1 MSAFGNRRI
10 IVTGAAGGLGR
21 VLVSTLLS
29 RGADVTGVVLT
40 DHDAHALAEASNS
53 DRLTT
58 LVLDLADTAGIAPA
72 IARAVEQG
80 GPFYGLVNN
89 AAIYPKT
96 WLADLPH
103 EELQSVLTVNGVG
116 AATLARACL
125 PGMKARGEGRIIN
138 IASNTFDMGME
149 GLTAYV
155 AAKGMLIGMGRVWA
169 RELGP
174 FGITVNTVS
183 PGAFQT
189 DAEKIHPDPE
199 EYSRFVISQ
208 QAIKRR
214 GRPVE
219 YANLVAFLLSEE
231 AGFITGQNMRIDG
244 GWVTQ

>member
-1 MSAFGNRRI
+1 MAGFGNRRI
-10 IVTGAAGGLGR
+10 IVTGAAGGLGT
-21 VLVSTLLS
+21 VLVSTLLAH
-29 RGADVTGVVLT
+29 GADVTGIVRT
-40 DHDAHALAEASNS
+40 DDDARALADTANS
-53 DRLTT
+53 DRLKT
-58 LVLDLADTAGIAPA
+58 LVLDLAETAGIAPA
-72 IARAVEQG
+72 VAEVVAQS

-103 EELQSVLTVNGVG
+103 EELLSVITVNGVG

-125 PGMKARGEGRIIN
+125 PGMKTLGEGRIVN

-149 GLTAYV
+149 GLSAYV
-155 AAKGMLIGMGRVWA
+155 GTKGMLIGMGRVWA
-169 RELGP
+169 RELGQ

-189 DAEKIHPDPE
+189 DAEKIHPNPE

-214 GRPVE
+214 GHPVE
-219 YANLVAFLLSEE
+219 YAQSRDVPA
-231 AGFITGQNMRIDG
+231 Q
-244 GWVTQ
+244 